1 MKHIYIGAL
10 AGLLVLTAHLPA
22 EVSYSKEVQPLLEKH
37 CYQCH
42 GGKDTLS
49 ELDLTSAAGI
59 NKGGLKGVAITA
71 GKPGQSSLY
80 QHVAGLKAPQMPLGS
95 KLDDASIELLKV
107 WIAEGAKIDAEVEV
121 SDAAPQ
127 SQDEKQ
133 WWAFRNPVRH
143 KAPQASDA
151 RWQGNPIDQFLFAS
165 MADKGVQPAP
175 PADRR
180 TLIRRVY
187 LDLTGLLPPPAAVE
201 AFLANDS
208 PTAFS
213 NIVEELLAS
222 PRYGERWGRHW
233 LDVVRYADSSGY
245 EHDYDYPHAW
255 RYRDY
260 VIDSFND
267 DKPYDRFVK
276 EQLAGDELD
285 DSGYDELIAT
295 SFYRIGARV
304 LFREKDNPHYRY
316 NYLDDMIATSSK
328 TFMALSVECARCHDH
343 KFDPIK
349 QVDYYRMMAIFFPHI
364 RYDFPLA
371 PPEVIVQHERETA
384 EIEAEIKPLEKQL
397 RAIKKPYSD
406 LAFQEQLKSFPE
418 DIQLAFATP
427 EDQRTEGQKLL
438 AAQVRP
444 YGLEPEKMY
453 SPEDLAKHNEIEAQ
467 IAELEKLK
475 PEPLPKAMGI
485 RDGDYRSAPDGLG
498 DEPQP
503 GKGERET
510 FENAGAWIPV
520 MGKPFNPPQAFLL
533 PSADWRTKGPEV
545 EPGLIEVI
553 ARADDFRPTPPTN
566 GRASSGRRKA
576 LADWIAS
583 PDHPLTAR
591 VAVNRIWQHHF
602 GRGIVLTANNFGKMG
617 TLPTHPELLD
627 WLATEFTRNGWSIKH
642 MHRLILSSQAYQT
655 ASSYESAENL
665 KADPENFLLWR
676 YPQRRLEGEAI
687 RDIVLTAA
695 GTLNLEAGGEPFFPP
710 IPQSVRDNFIKG
722 DWDMNEE
729 GPEVWRRSVF
739 SYWKRGLRYPLFEV
753 FDLPSPNVSCERRTT
768 TTVPTQALTL
778 LNNEFLLDQAARFA
792 KRIDTEAEGDV
803 EQIERA
809 YEIALSRRPTKAEA
823 EGNLLFLARQRD
835 YHSGRTEDVFLAA
848 LTDLSH
854 VILNLNEFV
863 YLP

>member
-1 MKHIYIGAL
+1 VKHIYIAAL
-10 AGLLVLTAHLPA
+10 ASLLVLTASLPA
-22 EVSYSKEVQPLLEKH
+22 EVSYSTEVQPLLQKH

-49 ELDLTSAAGI
+49 ELDLTSSAGI
-59 NKGGLKGVAITA
+59 AKGGLKGPAVTA
-71 GKPGQSSLY
+71 GQLDKSSLY
-80 QHVAGLKAPQMPLGS
+80 LHVAGLKAPQMPLGT
-95 KLDDASIELLKV
+95 KLDDAAIVVLRTWIE
-107 WIAEGAKIDAEVEV
+107 EGAKIDSEVEV
-121 SDAAPQ
+121 SESAPT
-127 SQDEKQ
+127 KQ
-133 WWAFRNPVRH
+133 GESKWWAFEKPVRSQLPRV
-143 KAPQASDA
+143 ADA
-151 RWQGNPIDQFLFAS
+151 RWQANPIDQFLFAS
-165 MADKGVQPAP
+165 MADKGVKPAP
-175 PADRR
+175 PADKR

-201 AFLANDS
+201 EFIANDS
-208 PTAFS
+208 PEAFS
-213 NIVEELLAS
+213 EIVERLLAS
-222 PRYGERWGRHW
+222 PSYGERWGRHW

-316 NYLDDMIATSSK
+316 NYLDDMIATTSK

-384 EIEAEIKPLEKQL
+384 EIEAKIKPLRKQ
-397 RAIKKPYSD
+397 RNAIKKPYAD
-406 LAFQEQLKSFPE
+406 LAFQEQLKSFPQE
-418 DIQLAFATP
+418 IQLAFSTP
-427 EDQRTEGQKLL
+427 EEQRTEGQKLL

-453 SPEDLAKHNEIEAQ
+453 SAEDLAKEKELEAQ
-467 IAELEKLK
+467 IAELEDQK
-475 PEPLPKAMGI
+475 PEPLPMAMGI
-485 RDGDYRSAPDGLG
+485 RDGDYRAAPDGLG

-503 GKGERET
+503 GKGEREN

-520 MGKPFNPPQAFLL
+520 AGKPFNPPQAFLL
-533 PSADWRTKGPEV
+533 PNADWRSKGPEI

-553 ARADDFRPTPPTN
+553 ARPDDFRPAPPTN

-583 PDHPLTAR
+583 PNHPLTAR

-617 TLPTHPELLD
+617 TLPSHPELLD
-627 WLATEFTRNGWSIKH
+627 WLATEFTRKGWSVKQ
-642 MHRLILSSQAYQT
+642 MHRLILSSQAYQM
-655 ASSYESAENL
+655 ASAYDSAENL

-722 DWDMNEE
+722 DWDMTEE
-729 GPEVWRRSVF
+729 GPAVWRRSVY

-753 FDLPSPNVSCERRTT
+753 FDLPSPNISCERRTT

-792 KRIDTEAEGDV
+792 KRIDTETEGDD
-803 EQIERA
+803 EQIERI
-809 YEIALSRRPTKAEA
+809 YEIAFSRHPTEAEA
-823 EGNLLFLARQRD
+823 EGNRLFLARQRD
-835 YHSGRTEDVFLAA
+835 YHAGRTDDVYLAA
-848 LTDLSH
+848 LTDLTH